1 MAVGAGV
8 GQRAD
13 DVQVLRDR
21 AGPAVGQDQRQRV
34 RLRRPD
40 VQEVDVL
47 AVDVGEVLGMLVEP
61 RFEGTPV
68 VAVAPVFDRAVYEV
82 QAGAVV
88 RALAGDVA
96 GPAGPVQALLE
107 VVQAFLADR
116 DSKGTDVLGRGA
128 YAAHGARAARAARA
142 ASAARAARAAR
153 AAHGETPFRRG
164 W

>member
-13 DVQVLRDR
+13 DVQVLGDR
-21 AGPAVGQDQRQRV
+21 AGPAVGQDQRERV

-61 RFEGTPV
+61 CLEGAPV
-68 VAVAPVFDRAVYEV
+68 VTVAPVFDQAVYEV

-88 RALAGDVA
+88 RAVAGDVT
-96 GPAGPVQALLE
+96 GPAGPVQAVPE

-116 DSKGTDVLGRGA
+116 GGKGTDVPGRGA
-128 YAAHGARAARAARA
+128 HAVHAAHAAHGAHAAH
-142 ASAARAARAAR
+142 
-153 AAHGETPFRRG
+153 AAHGETPVSA
-164 W
+164 WL